1 MQRTLIVHWNGGENM
16 NPCFQ
21 LLFSLLVKSLGL
33 WDYKIEIEKIFS
45 LVGIL
50 TNLKRCRLKIDNLD
64 NLIFIKKI
72 WPNDPTVDCY
82 LPFNLIN
89 LIDTKTNVYL
99 EKKLEEYEGEFE
111 QDELIMDM

>member
-1 MQRTLIVHWNGGENM
+1 MTIKTNELVPKSLQIGNYRYFRGIKLMQRTLIVHWNGGENM

-72 WPNDPTVDCY
+72 
-82 LPFNLIN
+82 
-89 LIDTKTNVYL
+89 
-99 EKKLEEYEGEFE
+99 
-111 QDELIMDM
+111 